1 MRAVLLHFGRR
12 DQRQVGARSA
22 RSQPSV
28 WDVAF
33 GERSPVLLAIS
44 LAGNLTV
51 SVAQLLYYRRTRRRD
66 VPLIS
71 DIKLLPPAVTPSG
84 DGDWVKT
91 TRSLRDGVV
100 RSSPLFLWY
109 LKGKTLQDISEVER
123 QSLITE
129 LDVVYGDGDPWYGF
143 ERLSP
148 PTTEKSARA
157 ESVSITMRRGVKCAF
172 IVPTNVPCAHPGYL
186 TLHNS
191 PATRSTPAF
200 LSRRTLQD
208 HADCRPTFLRW
219 CWALS

>member
-1 MRAVLLHFGRR
+1 M
-12 DQRQVGARSA
+12 GARSA

-28 WDVAF
+28 WNVAS
-33 GERSPVLLAIS
+33 GERFPVLPGCTSGEEFNRSA
-44 LAGNLTV
+44 V
-51 SVAQLLYYRRTRRRD
+51 QLLYYRRTRRRD

-71 DIKLLPPAVTPSG
+71 DIKVLPPGVTPSG
-84 DGDWVKT
+84 DGDWVKAS
-91 TRSLRDGVV
+91 RSLRDGVV

-172 IVPTNVPCAHPGYL
+172 IVPTNVP
-186 TLHNS
+186 
-191 PATRSTPAF
+191 
-200 LSRRTLQD
+200 
-208 HADCRPTFLRW
+208 
-219 CWALS
+219 

>member
-1 MRAVLLHFGRR
+1 VRAILLYFGQR

-22 RSQPSV
+22 RSQPPV

-33 GERSPVLLAIS
+33 GEGSPVLPIVP
-44 LAGNLTV
+44 LAGYLTPTAV
-51 SVAQLLYYRRTRRRD
+51 QLLYYRRTRRQD

-71 DIKLLPPAVTPSG
+71 DIVLLPPGVTPSG
-84 DGDWVKT
+84 DGDWVKAS
-91 TRSLRDGVV
+91 RSLRDGVV

-148 PTTEKSARA
+148 PTTEGSTRD
-157 ESVSITMRRGVKCAF
+157 ESVSITMRRGVKRTF
-172 IVPTNVPCAHPGYL
+172 YVPMNVP
-186 TLHNS
+186 
-191 PATRSTPAF
+191 
-200 LSRRTLQD
+200 
-208 HADCRPTFLRW
+208 
-219 CWALS
+219 